1 MTTATGNLILIG
13 MPAVGK
19 STLGVLLAKE
29 LVREFVDTDLTIQ
42 TREGRALED
51 ILKEDG
57 HLMLRQIEA
66 AVLKTVNAT
75 NSIIATGGSAIYS
88 DEAMVH
94 LKSLGQVVHLHLPLE
109 AILQRIDNPVGRGI
123 AKSADQTLADMYA
136 ERQPL
141 YQRYADITID
151 CRGKT
156 PAQLVAEII
165 YEEGEYYGDMD
176 A

>member
-1 MTTATGNLILIG
+1 MTRATGNLILIG

-29 LVREFVDTDLTIQ
+29 LVRDFVDTDLLIQ

-51 ILKEDG
+51 ILQVDG

-66 AVLKTVNAT
+66 SVLKTVSAS
-75 NSIIATGGSAIYS
+75 NSIIATGGSAVYS
-88 DEAMVH
+88 DEAMHH

-109 AILQRIDNPVGRGI
+109 LILQRIDNPVGRGI
-123 AKSADQTLADMYA
+123 AKAASQTLADMYA

-151 CRGKT
+151 CMGKT